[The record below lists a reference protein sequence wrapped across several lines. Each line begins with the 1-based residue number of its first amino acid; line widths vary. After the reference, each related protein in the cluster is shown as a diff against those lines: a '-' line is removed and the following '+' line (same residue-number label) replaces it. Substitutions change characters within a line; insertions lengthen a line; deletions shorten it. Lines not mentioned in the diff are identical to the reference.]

1 MLSRLNN
8 MTFSTG
14 LHEVC
19 VRKDRRAG
27 VRCVITKFSCSHKFP
42 IHLSNGAPPRKCAR
56 KFRCNSEVQLYLITL
71 FYYKK
76 TSVSLFIVPSAC
88 WAWRRQLEKEQEV

>member
-27 VRCVITKFSCSHKFP
+27 VRCVITKFSCFHRFP
-42 IHLSNGAPPRKCAR
+42 IHLSNGAPQHVRAWQ
-56 KFRCNSEVQLYLITL
+56 FRCYSEVPNNFILL
-71 FYYKK
+71 K
-76 TSVSLFIVPSAC
+76 TSVSLSIVPSAC

>member
-76 TSVSLFIVPSAC
+76 HL
-88 WAWRRQLEKEQEV
+88 